1 MQEIFNETYPI
12 LPLRNLVMF
21 PKMVIPLF
29 VGRNKSLQALEAA
42 GGGGQILLVAQ
53 KDHSKEDPKTSDLYK
68 VGIIGNITQILRLQD
83 GTIKALVEGER
94 RVTVLKTDP
103 DGKYLTGQVKSL
115 NDLPYDNASPEIES
129 LMRAIR
135 EQFEQ
140 YVTLNKKVSSEA
152 LSSLSQIDEG
162 SRFCDAVSSHLMIKT
177 EKKQRIL
184 ENVDVRQKMEI
195 ILSELELEIEL
206 LNTESRIR
214 GRVRNQIEKNQKDYY
229 LNEQLKAIHKELGE
243 EDIKDE
249 INALAS
255 KIKKLKLTP
264 EAREKADSELK
275 KLKTMNPMSSE
286 SSIVRNYLE
295 WIIDLPWGVYSPL
308 KKDLAKAEEVLN
320 DQHYGLEKVKDRI
333 LEYLAVNMRTKNL
346 KSPVICFVG
355 PPGVGKTSLARSIAE
370 SVGRKFVKISLGG
383 LRDEAEIKGHRRTY
397 VGSMPGKLLQSM
409 KKAKFSNP
417 LILLDE
423 IDKLS
428 FDYRG
433 DPASAL
439 LDILDP
445 EQNHIFNDHYL
456 EVDYDLSKV
465 MFIATANSLNIPKPL
480 IDRMEVI
487 HLSGYTE
494 EEKISI
500 AQNYLIPKQLKDN
513 GLKKDEL
520 EISEEAIKS
529 IIQRYTYEA
538 GVRSLER
545 EVSKLARKTV
555 RSILMKKYN
564 KVLVNDSNIE
574 EFLGVPKYLKNKI
587 DEQDLVGVTNG
598 MAYNQAGGSLL
609 AIEVVTVLGK
619 GDIKI
624 TGKLGDVM
632 KESVQAAYSYI
643 RSRCTEFGINPILF
657 KRRDIHVHVPE
668 GATPKDGPSAGVA
681 MCTSIVSALTNVPVH
696 RTVAMTG
703 EVTLRGRVLEIGG
716 LKEKLLSA
724 MRGGVKKALIPKANI
739 KDLVEMP
746 KTVLENLEIIP
757 VESVKDVF
765 RHALVNE
772 LKSIPWDE
780 KWDSLEDSPVVQS
793 HVHHTES
800 H

>member
-1 MQEIFNETYPI
+1 
-12 LPLRNLVMF
+12 
-21 PKMVIPLF
+21 
-29 VGRNKSLQALEAA
+29 
-42 GGGGQILLVAQ
+42 
-53 KDHSKEDPKTSDLYK
+53 
-68 VGIIGNITQILRLQD
+68 
-83 GTIKALVEGER
+83 
-94 RVTVLKTDP
+94 
-103 DGKYLTGQVKSL
+103 
-115 NDLPYDNASPEIES
+115 
-129 LMRAIR
+129 
-135 EQFEQ
+135 
-140 YVTLNKKVSSEA
+140 
-152 LSSLSQIDEG
+152 
-162 SRFCDAVSSHLMIKT
+162 
-177 EKKQRIL
+177 
-184 ENVDVRQKMEI
+184 
-195 ILSELELEIEL
+195 
-206 LNTESRIR
+206 
-214 GRVRNQIEKNQKDYY
+214 
-229 LNEQLKAIHKELGE
+229 
-243 EDIKDE
+243 
-249 INALAS
+249 
-255 KIKKLKLTP
+255 
-264 EAREKADSELK
+264 
-275 KLKTMNPMSSE
+275 
-286 SSIVRNYLE
+286 
-295 WIIDLPWGVYSPL
+295 
-308 KKDLAKAEEVLN
+308 
-320 DQHYGLEKVKDRI
+320 
-333 LEYLAVNMRTKNL
+333 
-346 KSPVICFVG
+346 
-355 PPGVGKTSLARSIAE
+355 
-370 SVGRKFVKISLGG
+370 
-383 LRDEAEIKGHRRTY
+383 
-397 VGSMPGKLLQSM
+397 MPGKLLQSM

-545 EVSKLARKTV
+545 EISKLARKTV